1 MQRYPAAALHHDSG
15 TGKEQ
20 ENADSE
26 RLQKLQKKKGR
37 SVTMVG
43 DSNQFSF
50 QGFRSSRKSY

>member
-26 RLQKLQKKKGR
+26 RLQKLQKKKG
-37 SVTMVG
+37 
-43 DSNQFSF
+43 
-50 QGFRSSRKSY
+50 FRSSRKSY